1 MDDAAQLHRGELA
14 GRLMSAIAVK
24 GWCPGAWRPMPSGDG
39 LIVRIRPRGGRLSSA
54 QAAGLAEL
62 SDRFGNGLI
71 DLTNRANLQ
80 LRGISTD
87 SYAPLMP
94 GLVQLDLLDA
104 DAGAESRRNVVVT
117 PFWSGHDETRSI
129 ATELELA
136 LATRPL
142 DLPGKFGFAVD
153 CGSQRALAEA
163 SADIRIERS
172 AMGDLIVRAD
182 SAAMGRPVART
193 EAVATALALAE
204 WFVASGGI
212 KGGRGRMTAHLGT
225 GARLPTALAGSA
237 RPAPAMPR
245 LRPGLVSGGA
255 LFGIAFG
262 QLSAAALALL
272 ARRSAGLRITPWR
285 MILVESV
292 QEMPH
297 FEGLVTDPDDPRL
310 RIDAC
315 TGAPVC
321 PQAHADTRALATALA
336 PHLGTGL
343 SLHVSGCAKG
353 CARPGIA
360 AITLVATDDG
370 FDLIRTGSAGDK
382 PLVQGLTRESLLAD
396 PSALAGVS

>member
-1 MDDAAQLHRGELA
+1 
-14 GRLMSAIAVK
+14 MSAIAVK

-129 ATELELA
+129 ATELE
-136 LATRPL
+136 
-142 DLPGKFGFAVD
+142 
-153 CGSQRALAEA
+153 LAEA

-370 FDLIRTGSAGDK
+370 FDLIRNGSAGDK